1 MSPPHSY
8 IYFVVR
14 TGLNRINRTG
24 LTVKTGKASVAS
36 VDEKTG
42 DLPSLQTWMAQRK
55 SAG

>member
-55 SAG
+55 SAR